1 MANSK
6 ASVTKVELTSRCMG
20 EFEVTVRID
29 KEDLEDFIGF
39 LNLFKNT
46 KREIWEVQKRMGD
59 ENG

>member
-1 MANSK
+1 MANPK
-6 ASVTKVELTSRCMG
+6 AAITKVELTSRCIG

-46 KREIWEVQKRMGD
+46 KKEIWEVNKRM
-59 ENG
+59 ENANG

>member
-1 MANSK
+1 
-6 ASVTKVELTSRCMG
+6 MG

-46 KREIWEVQKRMGD
+46 KREIWEVQKRMGN